1 MTTTPSANEDR
12 FLCVCW
18 DMINLIQDNISK
30 GIGIKKNSM
39 LTTNELSNESVYQ
52 QSFVEK
58 KGVFSNSGRKIDTN
72 CLIAY
77 KAGSGSSEHSSAGR
91 GTDH

>member
-18 DMINLIQDNISK
+18 DMINLIKDNISK
-30 GIGIKKNSM
+30 DTGIKKNYV

-52 QSFVEK
+52 QSLVEK

-77 KAGSGSSEHSSAGR
+77 NAGSGSSEHSSAGR

>member
-1 MTTTPSANEDR
+1 
-12 FLCVCW
+12 
-18 DMINLIQDNISK
+18 MINLIQDNISK

-58 KGVFSNSGRKIDTN
+58 KGVFLNSGRKIDTN

-77 KAGSGSSEHSSAGR
+77 KADSGSSEHSSAGR

>member
-12 FLCVCW
+12 FLCVCR
-18 DMINLIQDNISK
+18 DMINLVEDNISK
-30 GIGIKKNSM
+30 YTGIKKNYV

-72 CLIAY
+72 CFIAY